1 MAQEHR
7 SNPFGWI
14 VLGFVAGVLA
24 TFGAILFVS
33 SSLPDYEEE
42 APELR
47 TVADDAAAAA
57 DAPAPVTA
65 PAPARDVAPVAAPPV
80 DPALPPRS
88 APLDPQVA
96 EDAAAAG
103 MTSRA
108 EPDPPTDR

>member
-47 TVADDAAAAA
+47 RAADDAAAVAG
-57 DAPAPVTA
+57 APAPVTA
-65 PAPARDVAPVAAPPV
+65 PAPAREEAPVTAPPVAAAAPSE
-80 DPALPPRS
+80 D

-96 EDAAAAG
+96 EDAAAVG

-108 EPDPPTDR
+108 APDPPVDR